1 MIFER
6 EVWLAGRAE
15 KDLDGALE
23 CMWVAEAITGS
34 LREEEPKGRRTYSL
48 TPSAQELDRELLCAT
63 SDPGSE
69 AVPQL
74 QQEIAETMARKEWLL
89 GQVQRMEKAGPS
101 EPPPQRRREVS

>member
-1 MIFER
+1 MTVKEALA
-6 EVWLAGRAE
+6 EVGKVNEWL
-15 KDLDGALE
+15 
-23 CMWVAEAITGS
+23 
-34 LREEEPKGRRTYSL
+34 
-48 TPSAQELDRELLCAT
+48 QELDRKLLSAT

-69 AVPQL
+69 AIPQL